1 MNIKYILIILFVFQF
16 TILKSQKQII
26 GNIKIDGT
34 LIKTG
39 EFEGYFRYDLGKFI
53 FLNGRFE
60 NNLKIK
66 ILNKYNNKI
75 LFVRNLEDSDA
86 MILKPEFYINNDLKI
101 ILIFVELAAEY
112 SWGQEL
118 ILIKNNKINYLG
130 YLDYAVDINEGLSIA
145 DFCHVEYQN
154 DNIFLNFDDVPII
167 YWKNE
172 SLKIQGKDLKFEI
185 KDNKILKKT
194 NRFILNP
201 LFVN

>member
-75 LFVRNLEDSDA
+75 VFVRNLEDSDA